1 MALADAV
8 NTLQGLQALR
18 INQANMANAE
28 QQRKQQ
34 EQQAKTMQLG
44 SDYLRKYQQSVQ
56 EGKPD
61 YNSLNEAIL
70 VVPELAD
77 NVLKGIGI
85 QDKSRMQRAADD
97 YIALTGAID
106 NKDQF
111 NLAAADRVNNVLE
124 NGGNPSDILAL
135 VKAYNEQGKDAAMQ
149 LMRPIGAALVNKGAL
164 KPELFEQPSASKEMD
179 KFQMLE
185 AQRAKIEAAQGPEA
199 AARFATFAKLSSRP
213 VSEVNVNMPQDKKI
227 GELDAK
233 AFTQYS
239 ENAKAARK
247 ELNSIAAL
255 KTLSERAV
263 SGTGADLMLTGGKLL
278 NQLGFE
284 IEGLTESE
292 VFQQLANTL
301 VLDKSQQMSGALSNA
316 DMAFLTNTVP
326 TLTNTKEG
334 RRLSLDMAERLAKR
348 QMEIQNLA
356 VKFRRESRQNGD
368 DFDDAEF
375 QQYIN
380 QWAEENPLFKNLELP
395 KTQAPKAA
403 VDYLMQ
409 NPQFKQQFVEKYG
422 YLPEGIE

>member
-8 NTLQGLQALR
+8 QTLQGFQGLQ

-34 EQQAKTMQLG
+34 EQQAETMKLG
-44 SDYLRKYQQSVQ
+44 SNYLRKYQQSVQ

-85 QDKSRMQRAADD
+85 QDKSQKQM
-97 YIALTGAID
+97 
-106 NKDQF
+106 
-111 NLAAADRVNNVLE
+111 AAADVAELIPLVGNKAAFMQKLGTRANSILE
-124 NGGNPSDILAL
+124 RGGNPQDTIALARIMEEEGPEA
-135 VKAYNEQGKDAAMQ
+135 VMMQ
-149 LMRPIGAALVNKGAL
+149 LRSVGNAL
-164 KPELFEQPSASKEMD
+164 KAQGFEVGLPTEAPQEMD
-179 KFQMLE
+179 KFQKLE
-185 AQRAKIEAAQGPEA
+185 AQRAKIEAEKGPEA

-227 GELDAK
+227 GELDAA

-255 KTLSERAV
+255 KPLSERAV